1 MQVEVEMAKHSL
13 YKAQQELLAKVQA
26 ADARERE
33 RAAELAAE
41 AASRRARE
49 AAQRAQ
55 QAQEAAR
62 LEARRREIEQN
73 ARQASGPSAIPCLL
87 WTQAGHR
94 RSDSCQHCSACAT
107 EYHYILLGLR
117 HGTKQY
123 PDKVCTFRLLW

>member
-55 QAQEAAR
+55 QAQEAKD
-62 LEARRREIEQN
+62 N
-73 ARQASGPSAIPCLL
+73 A
-87 WTQAGHR
+87 T
-94 RSDSCQHCSACAT
+94 
-107 EYHYILLGLR
+107 GLR
-117 HGTKQY
+117 QSRETSVTLCGAALQ
-123 PDKVCTFRLLW
+123 PF